1 MSETDQRPIIG
12 RKEQIG
18 FIGLL
23 LSAFS
28 APFTMAFLIGAIADE
43 FTNTTRGEIGTIATL
58 ELFSISILSIII
70 SRNIHRINI
79 KLVFTL
85 GVLVIALGHSI
96 TIYSP
101 NLETVYLARIISGF
115 GSGAVVAT
123 IMANV
128 AKAQNAQMTF
138 ALINSGVGAAGVLL
152 SLIIPRVI
160 SEYGMDG
167 AYLVHL
173 IFSLFGFIFLLL
185 ISSKRNEEDKN
196 KSVKIYKSKLGW
208 IAMFGV
214 AFAFFAHGGGGTL
227 SERIGADLSIS
238 VITMGNVFA
247 FGGLLTIFG
256 PLISGIIGGKYGSMK
271 PSVLFLTMMIISS
284 FFVANAWS
292 SIIFFIFVPIFGLL
306 PIMWTPFFLGGM
318 SNLDSSGKL
327 AAAHPAFVTMG
338 GAIGPMVM
346 GYISDY
352 GGFTLVG
359 WVAMIVIM
367 ISIPMVV
374 AGTNQADKAIQN
386 I

>member
-214 AFAFFAHGGGGTL
+214 AFAFFAHGGLLTF

>member
-214 AFAFFAHGGGGTL
+214 AFAFFAHGGLLTF

-256 PLISGIIGGKYGSMK
+256 PLISGILGGKYGSMK

>member
-1 MSETDQRPIIG
+1 M
-12 RKEQIG
+12 
-18 FIGLL
+18 L
-23 LSAFS
+23 
-28 APFTMAFLIGAIADE
+28 
-43 FTNTTRGEIGTIATL
+43 
-58 ELFSISILSIII
+58 
-70 SRNIHRINI
+70 
-79 KLVFTL
+79 
-85 GVLVIALGHSI
+85 
-96 TIYSP
+96 
-101 NLETVYLARIISGF
+101 
-115 GSGAVVAT
+115 
-123 IMANV
+123 
-128 AKAQNAQMTF
+128 TF
-138 ALINSGVGAAGVLL
+138 
-152 SLIIPRVI
+152 
-160 SEYGMDG
+160 
-167 AYLVHL
+167 
-173 IFSLFGFIFLLL
+173 
-185 ISSKRNEEDKN
+185 
-196 KSVKIYKSKLGW
+196 
-208 IAMFGV
+208 
-214 AFAFFAHGGGGTL
+214 

>member
-173 IFSLFGFIFLLL
+173 FFSLFGFIFLLL

-214 AFAFFAHGGGGTL
+214 AFAFFAHGGLLTF